1 MAEESQD
8 GQEKTEDPSQRKL
21 EKSAEDGKVLTSK
34 EMFVFTSM
42 FAAFV
47 LMFVTPL
54 FAQKVLAYW
63 SRLFHFTRPDDLM
76 TMVFERFHE
85 LIFSIIIA
93 GLFVGVPMIII
104 VIGTQVAVGGLNFA
118 PKAFNFKGNRLNPL
132 QGFKRMFG
140 TKGLM
145 ELTKSILK
153 VVLLFAIAAVTIY
166 ALLPSVLELPSRDL
180 GTATI
185 ASLLNFPFLLGMLL
199 IILAIIA
206 MIDYFWQRHTH
217 IQSLRMTKQEVKD
230 EYKQTEGSPEVKAKI
245 RRMQMETAA
254 NAGRQQAALDDVPDA
269 TAVITNPT
277 HFAVAL
283 KYEVGSSEAPKILA
297 MGRGNMAHQIIE
309 RANGADVTVFRS
321 PLLARALYYTG
332 EIGAEI
338 AEQLYQAVAVV
349 LAYLYRVDKG
359 EVLAE
364 PEVEIPESLRF
375 TENGQ
380 PLKGENSNRANY
392 EA

>member
-54 FAQKVLAYW
+54 FAQKALAYW

-76 TMVFERFHE
+76 TMAFERFYE

-349 LAYLYRVDKG
+349 LAYLYRVDRG